1 MHSTV
6 KVQHETKRPGK
17 NEQLKVVSNEAE
29 RIWARHRAGEISSDD
44 AAKQLNELQNRYKS
58 LFDRILAL

>member
-6 KVQHETKRPGK
+6 KVQREPKRIGK
-17 NEQLKVVSNEAE
+17 NEQLRVVSEEAD
-29 RIWARHRAGEISSDD
+29 RIWTRHRAGEISSDD
-44 AAKQLNELQNRYKS
+44 AARQLHELQHRYES

>member
-6 KVQHETKRPGK
+6 KVHHETRRPGK
-17 NEQLKVVSNEAE
+17 NEQLKVVSEEAD
-29 RIWARHRAGEISSDD
+29 RIWVRHKSGEISSEE
-44 AAKQLNELQNRYKS
+44 AAKQLHELQNRYVS

>member
-1 MHSTV
+1 MHSAV

-17 NEQLKVVSNEAE
+17 NEQLKVVSEEADL
-29 RIWARHRAGEISSDD
+29 IWARHRAGEISSDD
-44 AAKQLNELQNRYKS
+44 AARQLTELQNRYSS